1 MGCKGCSKRQNNKL
15 NTYDWL
21 CDVPDAE
28 GSTDFV
34 EVQFKNTRKGY
45 YLNSAKIPLEK
56 GDIVAVE
63 ASPGHDIGTVS
74 LTGKLVLLQM
84 KKNNVRTEAEPKRI
98 YRKAKPTDIEK
109 YEEAKAKE
117 HATMIRSR
125 QIAADLG
132 LNMKIGDVEYQGDG
146 NKAIF
151 YYIAD
156 ERVDFRQLIKVL
168 AEAFRVRIEMKQI
181 GARQE
186 AGRIGGIGPC
196 GRELCCSSW
205 MTSFVSV
212 ATGAARY
219 QDISMN
225 PQKLAGQC
233 AKLKCCINY
242 EVDTYVEAQKR
253 LPSREIVLET
263 KDNNYY
269 HFKTDIFKREITYS
283 TDKSFAANLITIP
296 ASRAFD
302 VINMNKKGMKPIS
315 LEADTKPQPPK
326 RDAQDI
332 LGQESVTRFDSVK
345 KKKKKRPA
353 NKNNGENNGNGN
365 GANTTATAVTNTDA
379 PVSENKN
386 NGGNGAGGNNRR
398 NGGNNRNSNRENNR
412 DRENN
417 RENNKDNSRETVGRI
432 GRTTVI
438 ITGRA
443 TETIARNKG
452 RELITISNP
461 TMTSLRIMTNLS
473 NRSNRPDLIKRR
485 IGQRQSLRLKKFIA
499 ACVTCFLCFSCENE
513 AVYDQ
518 YQAIQ
523 NTSWEKNKE
532 YYFTFLIEDISVPYD
547 LTLEVRNNNMYPY
560 QNLWVFCSEELPIG
574 PLKRDTIECMLAD
587 EFGKWYGDGISLF
600 QSSFPIRSAYYFPV
614 KGQYTFSFRQ
624 GMRNDQLPG
633 IQEIGLRVLP
643 SSTNAPSEKRP
654 NEEK

>member
-1 MGCKGCSKRQNNKL
+1 M
-15 NTYDWL
+15 
-21 CDVPDAE
+21 
-28 GSTDFV
+28 
-34 EVQFKNTRKGY
+34 
-45 YLNSAKIPLEK
+45 
-56 GDIVAVE
+56 
-63 ASPGHDIGTVS
+63 
-74 LTGKLVLLQM
+74 
-84 KKNNVRTEAEPKRI
+84 

-242 EVDTYVEAQKR
+242 EVDAYVEAQKR

-283 TDKSFAANLITIP
+283 TDKSFAANLITIT
-296 ASRAFD
+296 AERAFD
-302 VINMNKKGMKPIS
+302 VINMNKKGSKPVT

-332 LGQESVTRFDSVK
+332 LGQDSVTRFDSVK

-353 NKNNGENNGNGN
+353 GNNVNGGNNGGNNGNG
-365 GANTTATAVTNTDA
+365 
-379 PVSENKN
+379 
-386 NGGNGAGGNNRR
+386 GGNNANASAGGEGGNNRSANNKQAGNR
-398 NGGNNRNSNRENNR
+398 PVNNDRQQPGNNDRQPGNDNNNRPSGNNNGNKGGNANNNGNNGNNNRNNNNR
-412 DRENN
+412 NN
-417 RENNKDNSRETVGRI
+417 RNRQKPKGNNDKQANNDKPQQQAKPGNKPENK
-432 GRTTVI
+432 
-438 ITGRA
+438 
-443 TETIARNKG
+443 
-452 RELITISNP
+452 P
-461 TMTSLRIMTNLS
+461 
-473 NRSNRPDLIKRR
+473 
-485 IGQRQSLRLKKFIA
+485 
-499 ACVTCFLCFSCENE
+499 E
-513 AVYDQ
+513 A
-518 YQAIQ
+518 
-523 NTSWEKNKE
+523 
-532 YYFTFLIEDISVPYD
+532 
-547 LTLEVRNNNMYPY
+547 
-560 QNLWVFCSEELPIG
+560 
-574 PLKRDTIECMLAD
+574 
-587 EFGKWYGDGISLF
+587 
-600 QSSFPIRSAYYFPV
+600 
-614 KGQYTFSFRQ
+614 
-624 GMRNDQLPG
+624 
-633 IQEIGLRVLP
+633 
-643 SSTNAPSEKRP
+643 
-654 NEEK
+654 

>member
-365 GANTTATAVTNTDA
+365 GANTTVTAVTNTDA

-417 RENNKDNSRETVGRI
+417 RENNKDNSRENSREN
-432 GRTTVI
+432 R
-438 ITGRA
+438 
-443 TETIARNKG
+443 ENNRN
-452 RELITISNP
+452 
-461 TMTSLRIMTNLS
+461 
-473 NRSNRPDLIKRR
+473 NRPKQRPRANNDKQSNNDKPANNDKPQQPIKQARPDKTEN
-485 IGQRQSLRLKKFIA
+485 RQSLRLKKFIA

-523 NTSWEKNKE
+523 NTSWEKDKE
-532 YYFTFLIEDISVPYD
+532 YYFTFLIKDISVPYD

-587 EFGKWYGDGISLF
+587 EFGKWYGHGISLF

-643 SSTNAPSEKRP
+643 SSINAPSEKRP

>member
-1 MGCKGCSKRQNNKL
+1 MGKKGCSKIQNTKL

-28 GSTDFV
+28 NATDYV

-45 YLNSAKIPLEK
+45 FLNSSKIPLEK
-56 GDIVAVE
+56 GDMVAVE
-63 ASPGHDIGTVS
+63 ASPGHDIGTVT

-84 KKNNVRTEAEPKRI
+84 KKNNIRTGEGYEPKKV

-242 EVDTYVEAQKR
+242 EVDAYVEAQKR

-283 TDKSFAANLITIP
+283 TDKSFAANLITIS
-296 ASRAFD
+296 AERAFD
-302 VINMNKKGMKPIS
+302 VINMNKKGSKPVT

-332 LGQESVTRFDSVK
+332 LGQDSVTRFDSVK

-353 NKNNGENNGNGN
+353 GNNGGNNGNG
-365 GANTTATAVTNTDA
+365 
-379 PVSENKN
+379 
-386 NGGNGAGGNNRR
+386 GGNNANAAAGGEGGNRPANNKQAGNR
-398 NGGNNRNSNRENNR
+398 PVNNDRQQPGNNDRQPGNENSNRPSGNNNGNKGGNANNNRNNGNN
-412 DRENN
+412 N
-417 RENNKDNSRETVGRI
+417 
-432 GRTTVI
+432 
-438 ITGRA
+438 
-443 TETIARNKG
+443 
-452 RELITISNP
+452 
-461 TMTSLRIMTNLS
+461 
-473 NRSNRPDLIKRR
+473 
-485 IGQRQSLRLKKFIA
+485 
-499 ACVTCFLCFSCENE
+499 
-513 AVYDQ
+513 
-518 YQAIQ
+518 
-523 NTSWEKNKE
+523 
-532 YYFTFLIEDISVPYD
+532 
-547 LTLEVRNNNMYPY
+547 RNNNNRNNRNRQKPKGNNDRP
-560 QNLWVFCSEELPIG
+560 QQQAKPGNKPENKSE
-574 PLKRDTIECMLAD
+574 A
-587 EFGKWYGDGISLF
+587 
-600 QSSFPIRSAYYFPV
+600 
-614 KGQYTFSFRQ
+614 
-624 GMRNDQLPG
+624 
-633 IQEIGLRVLP
+633 
-643 SSTNAPSEKRP
+643 
-654 NEEK
+654 

>member
-1 MGCKGCSKRQNNKL
+1 MGKKGCSKIQNTKL

-28 GSTDFV
+28 NATDYV

-45 YLNSAKIPLEK
+45 FLNSSKIPLEK
-56 GDIVAVE
+56 GDMVAVE
-63 ASPGHDIGTVS
+63 ASPGHDIGTVT

-84 KKNNVRTEAEPKRI
+84 KKNNIRTGEGYEPKKV

-242 EVDTYVEAQKR
+242 EVDAYVEAQKR

-283 TDKSFAANLITIP
+283 TDKSFAANLITIT
-296 ASRAFD
+296 AERAFD
-302 VINMNKKGMKPIS
+302 VINMNKKGSKPIT

-332 LGQESVTRFDSVK
+332 LGQDSVTRFDSVK

-353 NKNNGENNGNGN
+353 GNNGGNNGNGGGN
-365 GANTTATAVTNTDA
+365 NANTSA
-379 PVSENKN
+379 
-386 NGGNGAGGNNRR
+386 GGEGGNNRPVNNKQAGNR
-398 NGGNNRNSNRENNR
+398 PVNNDRQQPGNNDRQPGNDNNNRPSGNNNGSKGGNANNNGNNNRNNNNR
-412 DRENN
+412 NN
-417 RENNKDNSRETVGRI
+417 RNRQKPKGNNDKQANNDKPQQQAKPGNKPENK
-432 GRTTVI
+432 
-438 ITGRA
+438 
-443 TETIARNKG
+443 
-452 RELITISNP
+452 P
-461 TMTSLRIMTNLS
+461 
-473 NRSNRPDLIKRR
+473 
-485 IGQRQSLRLKKFIA
+485 
-499 ACVTCFLCFSCENE
+499 E
-513 AVYDQ
+513 A
-518 YQAIQ
+518 
-523 NTSWEKNKE
+523 
-532 YYFTFLIEDISVPYD
+532 
-547 LTLEVRNNNMYPY
+547 
-560 QNLWVFCSEELPIG
+560 
-574 PLKRDTIECMLAD
+574 
-587 EFGKWYGDGISLF
+587 
-600 QSSFPIRSAYYFPV
+600 
-614 KGQYTFSFRQ
+614 
-624 GMRNDQLPG
+624 
-633 IQEIGLRVLP
+633 
-643 SSTNAPSEKRP
+643 
-654 NEEK
+654 

>member
-98 YRKAKPTDIEK
+98 YRKAKPT
-109 YEEAKAKE
+109 
-117 HATMIRSR
+117 
-125 QIAADLG
+125 
-132 LNMKIGDVEYQGDG
+132 DG

-417 RENNKDNSRETVGRI
+417 RENNKDNSRENSREN
-432 GRTTVI
+432 R
-438 ITGRA
+438 
-443 TETIARNKG
+443 ENNRN
-452 RELITISNP
+452 
-461 TMTSLRIMTNLS
+461 
-473 NRSNRPDLIKRR
+473 NRPKQRPRANNDKQSNNDKPANNDKPQQPIKQARPD
-485 IGQRQSLRLKKFIA
+485 K
-499 ACVTCFLCFSCENE
+499 TENRAETKPE
-513 AVYDQ
+513 A
-518 YQAIQ
+518 
-523 NTSWEKNKE
+523 
-532 YYFTFLIEDISVPYD
+532 
-547 LTLEVRNNNMYPY
+547 
-560 QNLWVFCSEELPIG
+560 
-574 PLKRDTIECMLAD
+574 
-587 EFGKWYGDGISLF
+587 
-600 QSSFPIRSAYYFPV
+600 
-614 KGQYTFSFRQ
+614 
-624 GMRNDQLPG
+624 
-633 IQEIGLRVLP
+633 
-643 SSTNAPSEKRP
+643 
-654 NEEK
+654 